1 MNSSFDGIIVLTPIA
16 SGELLQPFP
25 CYPRIVSEMKPLHN
39 SREVNINV
47 NRSRLQ
53 RLFTASPYFYDCKW
67 VILADSDVVISA
79 PTVQMLV
86 DNATE
91 GKTACANTKGT
102 TVGHVV
108 TSCCI
113 LSVRDYLKVDYLT
126 EPRNC
131 QCKKLPNPFYIQ
143 GAYAYER

>member
-1 MNSSFDGIIVLTPIA
+1 MDTGLDNIIVLTPIA

-25 CYPRIVSEMKPLHN
+25 SYPRIVSEMRPVHN

-53 RLFTASPYFYDCKW
+53 HIFIASPYVYDCKW
-67 VILADSDVVISA
+67 VILADSDVVITESA
-79 PTVQMLV
+79 LQILV

-91 GKTACANTKGT
+91 RKTACITTKGT

-113 LSVRDYLKVDYLT
+113 LSVRDYLRVDYLT

>member
-1 MNSSFDGIIVLTPIA
+1 MNTSANDIIVLTPIA

-25 CYPRIVSEMKPLHN
+25 SYPRIVSEMRPVHN

-53 RLFTASPYFYDCKW
+53 RLFIASPYFYDCKW
-67 VILADSDVVISA
+67 VILADSDVVITES
-79 PTVQMLV
+79 TLQMLV
-86 DNATE
+86 NNAVE
-91 GKTACANTKGT
+91 EKTACVNTKGT
-102 TVGHVV
+102 TVGHVI

-113 LSVRDYLKVDYLT
+113 LAAKDYIKVDYLT

>member
-1 MNSSFDGIIVLTPIA
+1 MNTSADNIIVLTPIA

-25 CYPRIVSEMKPLHN
+25 CYPRIVSEMKPVHN

-53 RLFTASPYFYDCKW
+53 HLFTASRYFYDCKW
-67 VILADSDVVISA
+67 VILADSDVVITE
-79 PTVQMLV
+79 PTLQMLV
-86 DNATE
+86 DNATD
-91 GKTACANTKGT
+91 GKTACVNTKCT

-131 QCKKLPNPFYIQ
+131 QCKKLPEPFYIQ
-143 GAYAYER
+143 GACAYER